1 MTYKIEKNI
10 PMPNEKRGFGQY
22 PKYPFADMKAGD
34 SFAVPVD
41 PESTLQYIR
50 TQSRIAAACVQYC
63 KSHLNMRGYTGKFTV
78 RINKREGIVRVWC
91 IA

>member
-10 PMPNEKRGFGQY
+10 PMPQESKGFGQY
-22 PKYPFADMKAGD
+22 PKYPFADMKKGD

-50 TQSRIAAACVQYC
+50 TQNRVSAACVQYC
-63 KSHLNMRGYTGKFTV
+63 QRKLNMRGYAGKFTV
-78 RINKREGIVRVWC
+78 RCNKKEGIVRVWC